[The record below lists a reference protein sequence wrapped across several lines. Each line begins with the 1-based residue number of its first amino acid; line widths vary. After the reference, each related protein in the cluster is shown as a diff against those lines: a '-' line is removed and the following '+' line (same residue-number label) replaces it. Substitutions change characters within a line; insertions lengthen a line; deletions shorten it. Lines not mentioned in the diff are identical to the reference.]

1 MLSLHGTTNNPPDNK
16 ELFVEYKVSL
26 ADWYKEYLKD
36 ANRCSAEQ
44 TQKPTFTLNGVY
56 KGGIPIKALT
66 IPINTCDLS
75 KTNNVGFEGIFV
87 PIYGVMYLMIPLV
100 ALAGIFY

>member
-36 ANRCSAEQ
+36 ANRCSADRQNALYRAATAAQPE
-44 TQKPTFTLNGVY
+44 NVY
-56 KGGIPIKALT
+56 
-66 IPINTCDLS
+66 
-75 KTNNVGFEGIFV
+75 
-87 PIYGVMYLMIPLV
+87 YLLYI
-100 ALAGIFY
+100 AFGD